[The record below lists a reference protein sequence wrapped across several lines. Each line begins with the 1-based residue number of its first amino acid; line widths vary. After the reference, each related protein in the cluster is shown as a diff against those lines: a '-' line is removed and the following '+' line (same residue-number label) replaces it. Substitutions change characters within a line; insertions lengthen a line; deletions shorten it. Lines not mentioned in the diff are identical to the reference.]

1 MRRLIIVLVVVAA
14 IAAAVAGVYY
24 ARVDEKFQGY
34 PGADQFVEIAPGTG
48 SRAIG
53 RALVDAGVVR
63 DELTFR
69 MATYLT
75 GTERELKAGE
85 YRFLGAMSA
94 KEVARKL
101 ARGDIFLRPITF
113 PEGLTLIEMS
123 RVYESKGLGTAKA
136 FLDAARDT
144 TPIKVLDPLAK
155 DLEGYLFPETY
166 NVPRKMDAAAL
177 VQRMAGRFLA
187 IFDQPMRDAA
197 AARGLNVREAVTLAS
212 LIEKESARDD
222 ERPVVS
228 AVYENRLRVGMPLQC
243 DPTVIYALEKA
254 GKYEGNLTKKNLQYD
269 SPYNTYRH
277 PGLPP
282 GPIASPGRSSLK
294 AAVEPA
300 AVEYLY
306 FVSRNDGT
314 HVFATT
320 LAEHNKNV
328 KEWQVDY
335 FKKAAGA
342 KDQGPG
348 ARGQGPGSK

>member
-1 MRRLIIVLVVVAA
+1 MRRLIILLVLAA
-14 IAAAVAGVYY
+14 AVAAAVAGVYY
-24 ARVDEKFQGY
+24 GRVDEKFLGY
-34 PGADQFVEIAPGTG
+34 SGADQFVDIAPGTG

-53 RALVDAGVVR
+53 HALVEAGVVR

-69 MATYLT
+69 LAVYLT
-75 GTERELKAGE
+75 GTGRELKAGE
-85 YRFLGAMSA
+85 YRFAGAMSA

-123 RVYESKGLGTAKA
+123 HVYESKGLGTAKA
-136 FLDAARDT
+136 FLDAAKDT
-144 TPIKVLDPLAK
+144 TAIKTLDPLAK

-166 NVPRKMDAAAL
+166 NVPRKMDAADL
-177 VQRMAGRFLA
+177 VHQMTERFLA

-197 AARGLNVREAVTLAS
+197 AAKGLKLREVVTLAS
-212 LIEKESARDD
+212 LVEKESARED
-222 ERPVVS
+222 ERPTVA

-254 GKYEGNLTKKNLQYD
+254 GKYDGNLTKKNLQYD

-282 GPIASPGRSSLK
+282 GPIAAPGRSSLK
-294 AAVEPA
+294 AAIAPAPVEF
-300 AVEYLY
+300 LY

-320 LAEHNKNV
+320 LAEHNRNV

-335 FKKAAGA
+335 FKKATH
-342 KDQGPG
+342 
-348 ARGQGPGSK
+348 